1 MKVTCLF
8 TCEFSL
14 YELQI
19 SQKKTYKIEGIL
31 KDLIALQFCKVFM
44 LREKECFIDKLLT
57 WYDELDFFKKSSL

>member
-31 KDLIALQFCKVFM
+31 KDLIALQFCKVSIYVERKGV
-44 LREKECFIDKLLT
+44 LYRQIVDLI
-57 WYDELDFFKKSSL
+57 